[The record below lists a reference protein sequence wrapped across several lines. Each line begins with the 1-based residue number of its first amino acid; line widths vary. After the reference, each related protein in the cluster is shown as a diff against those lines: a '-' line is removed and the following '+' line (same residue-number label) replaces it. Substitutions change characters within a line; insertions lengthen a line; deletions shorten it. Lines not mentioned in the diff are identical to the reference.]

1 MGRVAKTLGS
11 RYAVLIGKGDK
22 QPEPLIYA
30 TFVDQTTIEQVIAGA
45 GGRAAL
51 SEIESKRLLEAAG
64 ITTALAEHARTADEA
79 VAAALRAGLPAVLK
93 VLSRDVSHKS
103 EVGGV
108 MLQLSSEQEVRDA
121 FDRIRR
127 NLAEHQPQARFDGVA
142 VQAMAAPGVELI
154 IGVVRDPRFGPLV
167 LAGLGGVFVE
177 VMQDTA
183 VRLAPVNADE
193 ARAMLDQLRGRAI
206 LSGVR
211 GSGPIDLES
220 VVELIV
226 TISRLVSQRPEISEL
241 DLNPVVA
248 YSKGLKVLDA
258 RILLGDGV
266 RSDVGAGADPNSQQR
281 RGNLKRGFEARTV
294 AVIGD
299 KKMGGYMWLRALKR
313 FTGKLYSVQ
322 IDPNEIPGIEAMGI
336 TNYKSLAEV
345 PEPVD
350 YAVSA
355 VPRQVAPRIL
365 QDCVDNK
372 VAAIGFFTSGFSETT
387 EELGIRLERQL
398 KEIALASHIALVGP
412 NCMGLYNPELGL
424 CNFPDLNVG
433 NAGDVCF
440 ISQSGTHTINFSSQA
455 PLRGIRVNKA
465 ASIGNVLMLEG
476 ADYLDLMTED
486 PRTRVIGMYI
496 EGIRDGRRFFESLR
510 LAAERFPVVVWK
522 GGMTEAGARATF
534 SHTGSLA
541 TPASVW
547 SSMVQQSGAV
557 SVAGLDAMLDAVEML
572 ARGRAMTGCRM
583 GLVAMTGGQSVVITD
598 TFATAGLEIPA
609 LSGSSYDELKSFFNV
624 IGGSYRN
631 PLDAGGTIMG
641 GGVNSGNLAR
651 ILDILDRDPVIDAIV
666 LEIGTG
672 LRAQRWATH
681 EDELTG
687 LLDRVAEFNRK
698 SNKPFCAILHPAH
711 VETIVAR
718 AKQLARERGLVV
730 FDSFERSA
738 AALRVAYDYWSRRS
752 AREARQSGTRNTAGG

>member
-1 MGRVAKTLGS
+1 
-11 RYAVLIGKGDK
+11 
-22 QPEPLIYA
+22 
-30 TFVDQTTIEQVIAGA
+30 VDQTTIEQVIAGA
-45 GGRAAL
+45 AGRRAL
-51 SEIESKRLLEAAG
+51 TEIESKSLLEAAG
-64 ITTALAEHARTADEA
+64 ITTAMASHARTAEE
-79 VAAALRAGLPAVLK
+79 AAAFAMRAGLPAVLK
-93 VLSRDVSHKS
+93 VLSPDVSHKS

-108 MLQLSSEQEVRDA
+108 MLGLRSEQEVRDA
-121 FDRIRR
+121 FGRIRA
-127 NLAEHQPQARFDGVA
+127 NLAAHAPQARFDGVA

-154 IGVVRDPRFGPLV
+154 VGVVRDERFGPLV
-167 LAGLGGVFVE
+167 LVGLGGVFVE
-177 VMQDTA
+177 VLQDTA
-183 VRLAPVNADE
+183 VRLAPVDADE
-193 ARAMLDQLRGRAI
+193 ARAMLDELRGRAI
-206 LSGVR
+206 LHGVR
-211 GSGPIDLES
+211 GGDAVDLDALAG
-220 VVELIV
+220 LI
-226 TISRLVSQRPEISEL
+226 TKISHLVSDRPDIKEM

-248 YSKGLKVLDA
+248 YPSGLKVLDA
-258 RILLGDGV
+258 RILLRDGLA
-266 RSDVGAGADPNSQQR
+266 DTAGIGDPNSDQR
-281 RGNLKRGFEARTV
+281 RLNLKRGFDARAV

-299 KKMGGYMWLRALKR
+299 KRMGGYMWLRALKR

-345 PEPVD
+345 PDPID

-365 QDCVDNK
+365 QDCVANN
-372 VAAIGFFTSGFSETT
+372 VGAIGFFTSGFSETT

-398 KEIALASHIALVGP
+398 KEIALGSNIALVGP
-412 NCMGLYNPELGL
+412 NCMGLYNPEIGL

-433 NAGDVCF
+433 AAGDVCF

-465 ASIGNVLMLEG
+465 ASIGNVLMLEA
-476 ADYLDLMTED
+476 ADYLDLMADD

-496 EGIRDGRRFFESLR
+496 EGTRDGRRFFESLR
-510 LAAERFPVVVWK
+510 RAAARFPVVIWK

-541 TPASVW
+541 TPAAVW
-547 SSMVQQSGAV
+547 TSMVRQSGAV

-572 ARGRAMTGCRM
+572 ARGRAMTGRRM

-598 TFATAGLEIPA
+598 TFATAGLEIPT
-609 LSGSSYDELKSFFNV
+609 LSDSSYDELKSFFNI

-641 GGVNSGNLAR
+641 GGVQTGNLAR
-651 ILDILDRDPVIDAIV
+651 ILDILDRDPVIDSIV

-672 LRAQRWATH
+672 LRAQRWASH

-698 SNKPFCAILHPAH
+698 TSKPFCSILHPAH
-711 VETIVAR
+711 VETIVLR

-738 AALRVAYDYWSRRS
+738 AALRVAYDYWSSR
-752 AREARQSGTRNTAGG
+752 AAKGL

>member
-1 MGRVAKTLGS
+1 M
-11 RYAVLIGKGDK
+11 
-22 QPEPLIYA
+22 
-30 TFVDQTTIEQVIAGA
+30 
-45 GGRAAL
+45 
-51 SEIESKRLLEAAG
+51 
-64 ITTALAEHARTADEA
+64 AE
-79 VAAALRAGLPAVLK
+79 
-93 VLSRDVSHKS
+93 
-103 EVGGV
+103 
-108 MLQLSSEQEVRDA
+108 
-121 FDRIRR
+121 
-127 NLAEHQPQARFDGVA
+127 
-142 VQAMAAPGVELI
+142 PGVELI
-154 IGVVRDPRFGPLV
+154 IGVTRDQRFGPLV
-167 LAGLGGVFVE
+167 LAGLGGVLVE
-177 VMQDTA
+177 ILQDTA
-183 VRLAPVNADE
+183 VRLAPVDSAE
-193 ARAMLDQLRGRAI
+193 ARAMLAQLRGNAV

-211 GSGPIDLES
+211 GNRAIDVGAIADLIANIS
-220 VVELIV
+220 ELV
-226 TISRLVSQRPEISEL
+226 CERPEISEL

-248 YSKGLKVLDA
+248 YHEGLKVLDA
-258 RILLGDGV
+258 RILLTDGAQ
-266 RSDVGAGADPNSQQR
+266 SGAGTEADPNAQQR
-281 RGNLKRGFEARTV
+281 RINLRRGFNAHAV

-299 KKMGGYMWLRALKR
+299 KRMGGYMWLRAMKR

-345 PEPVD
+345 PEPID

-365 QDCVDNK
+365 KDCVNNK

-398 KEIALASHIALVGP
+398 KETALASPIALVGP
-412 NCMGLYNPELGL
+412 NCMGLYNPEIGM
-424 CNFPDLNVG
+424 CNFPDLNIG

-440 ISQSGTHTINFSSQA
+440 ISQSGTHAINFSSQA

-476 ADYLDLMTED
+476 ADYLDLMAED

-496 EGIRDGRRFFESLR
+496 EGVRDGRRFFESLR
-510 LAAERFPVVVWK
+510 RAADRFPVAVWK

-541 TPASVW
+541 TPAAVW
-547 SSMVQQSGAV
+547 NAMVQQSGAV

-572 ARGRAMTGCRM
+572 ARGRPMTGCRM

-598 TFATAGLEIPA
+598 TFATAGLAIPT
-609 LSGSSYDELKSFFNV
+609 LSEASYEELKGFFNV

-651 ILDILDRDPVIDAIV
+651 ILDILDRDSIIDAIV

-681 EDELTG
+681 EDELTS
-687 LLDRVAEFNRK
+687 LLDRVAEFNHK
-698 SNKPFCAILHPAH
+698 TSKPFCAIMHPAH

-738 AALRVAYDYWSRRS
+738 AALRVAYDYWSRHS
-752 AREARQSGTRNTAGG
+752 ARKGRAS

>member
-1 MGRVAKTLGS
+1 
-11 RYAVLIGKGDK
+11 
-22 QPEPLIYA
+22 
-30 TFVDQTTIEQVIAGA
+30 VDLTTIEQVIAGA
-45 GGRAAL
+45 GGRTAL
-51 SEIESKRLLEAAG
+51 TEIESKRLLQAAG
-64 ITTALAEHARTADEA
+64 ITTAMAEPARTAGQA
-79 VAAALRAGLPAVLK
+79 VAAAVRAGLPAVLK
-93 VLSRDVSHKS
+93 VLSPDVSHKS

-108 MLQLSSEQEVRDA
+108 MLQLRSEQEVRDA

-127 NLAEHQPQARFDGVA
+127 NLAERAPQARFDGVA
-142 VQAMAAPGVELI
+142 VQAMAAHGVELI
-154 IGVVRDPRFGPLV
+154 IGVVGDPSFGPLV

-183 VRLAPVNADE
+183 VRLAPVDAAE
-193 ARAMLDQLRGRAI
+193 ARAMLGELRGRAI
-206 LSGVR
+206 LSGAR
-211 GSGPIDLES
+211 GTQPVDLEAI
-220 VVELIV
+220 VELLV
-226 TISRLVSQRPEISEL
+226 TISQVASQRREIKEL

-248 YSKGLKVLDA
+248 YSQGLKVLDA
-258 RILLGDGV
+258 RILLIDGTP
-266 RSDVGAGADPNSQQR
+266 SDLAVAIDPNREQR
-281 RGNLKRGFEARTV
+281 RRNLKRGFEARAV

-299 KKMGGYMWLRALKR
+299 KRMGGYMWLRALKR
-313 FTGKLYSVQ
+313 LTGKLYSVQ

-345 PEPVD
+345 PEPID

-398 KEIALASHIALVGP
+398 KEIALASEIALVGP
-412 NCMGLYNPELGL
+412 NCMGLYNPAIGL
-424 CNFPDLNVG
+424 CNFPDLNIG
-433 NAGDVCF
+433 GAGDVCF
-440 ISQSGTHTINFSSQA
+440 ISQSGTHSINFSSQA
-455 PLRGIRVNKA
+455 PLRGIHVNKA
-465 ASIGNVLMLEG
+465 ASIGNILMLEG
-476 ADYLDLMTED
+476 ADYLDLMTEE

-496 EGIRDGRRFFESLR
+496 EGVRDGRRFFESLR
-510 LAAERFPVVVWK
+510 RAATRVPVVVWK

-541 TPASVW
+541 TPAAVW
-547 SSMVQQSGAV
+547 TSMVRQSGAV
-557 SVAGLDAMLDAVEML
+557 SVTGLDAMLDAVEML
-572 ARGRAMTGCRM
+572 ARGRPMTGSRM

-598 TFATAGLEIPA
+598 TFAGAGLGIPT
-609 LSGSSYDELKSFFNV
+609 LSDFSYDELKSFFNV

-651 ILDILDRDPVIDAIV
+651 ILAILDCDPVIDAIV

-687 LLDRVAEFNRK
+687 LLDRVAEFNRTT
-698 SNKPFCAILHPAH
+698 NKPFCAILHPAH
-711 VETIVAR
+711 VETIVLR

-738 AALRVAYDYWSRRS
+738 AALRVAYDYWSRRA
-752 AREARQSGTRNTAGG
+752 AREAQERSGGR